1 MIWSTWRQ
9 HRPEALAAAAV
20 LAGMAS
26 LLAFAAAQGAISRD
40 VGSVLSTFVVIA
52 LGVLP
57 ALAGMFLGAPLLAR
71 DLEQGTYRL
80 VWTQG
85 TTRGRW
91 LAAKLVFALAV
102 VVPAAALLGVLT
114 AALVT
119 IPQETLSNGTTMDA
133 VPIWNYFDVSGP
145 ALAGYVV
152 FAFALGVAAGAV
164 VGRTY
169 PAMALTLVV
178 YAAVRIFVV
187 ALVRPN
193 YLPPLRLQLDTFQA
207 FPRPPG
213 RHDPLY
219 LYSTYQTM
227 SGQTLSDQ
235 QVMRLLGGQADQ
247 PTSLASHGIL
257 SWVSYQPGDRWWA
270 FQSIE
275 AAIFAGL
282 AALFVGLTV
291 YWVSRRLA

>member
-1 MIWSTWRQ
+1 MAGLL
-9 HRPEALAAAAV
+9 ALAT
-20 LAGMAS
+20 
-26 LLAFAAAQGAISRD
+26 AQGAISRD
-40 VGSVLSTFVVIA
+40 IGSVMSTFVVIA

-57 ALAGMFLGAPLLAR
+57 ALAGVFLGAPLLGR

-91 LAAKLVFALAV
+91 LAAKLVLSLAV
-102 VVPAAALLGVLT
+102 VVPAAALLGALT

-119 IPQETLSNGTTMDA
+119 VPQETLPSGATLDA

-152 FAFALGVAAGAV
+152 FAFALGVAAGTI
-164 VGRTY
+164 VGRAY
-169 PAMALTLVV
+169 PAMALTLAL
-178 YAAVRIFVV
+178 YTGVRIFVV

-193 YLPPLRLQLDTFQA
+193 YLPPLRMQVDLFRA
-207 FPRPPG
+207 FPRPAGP
-213 RHDPLY
+213 HDPLY
-219 LYSTYQTM
+219 LYSVYQTT
-227 SGQTLSDQ
+227 SGQRLSDQ
-235 QVMRLLGGQADQ
+235 QVIRMLGSQGDQ
-247 PTSLASHGIL
+247 PASLAVHGIV
-257 SWVSYQPGDRWWA
+257 SWAYYQPGDRWWA

-282 AALFVGLTV
+282 AALLVGLTI